1 MYGYVHVLICMMC
14 YISASMKTRANVFL
28 FVIFISIISF
38 VFVFK
43 GFDFFFFVFLK
54 NQISKIGLTFIT
66 YHTN

>member
-1 MYGYVHVLICMMC
+1 MYGHVHVLISMMC

-28 FVIFISIISF
+28 FIIFSIISF

-54 NQISKIGLTFIT
+54 NKISKIGLTFIT

>member
-1 MYGYVHVLICMMC
+1 MYGHVHVLISMMC

-28 FVIFISIISF
+28 FVIFSIISF

-43 GFDFFFFVFLK
+43 GFDFFLFVFLK